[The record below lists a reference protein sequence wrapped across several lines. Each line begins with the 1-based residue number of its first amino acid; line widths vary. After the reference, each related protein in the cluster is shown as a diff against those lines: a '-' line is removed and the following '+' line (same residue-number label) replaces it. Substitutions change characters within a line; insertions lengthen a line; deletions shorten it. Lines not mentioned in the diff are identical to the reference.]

1 MDRRKLEEGNQIL
14 RWAKTR
20 SKTSGVYWC
29 GHIFQKRPRL
39 QLWRFGPVEKSQIER
54 GSPSMGDER

>member
-14 RWAKTR
+14 WRAKAR
-20 SKTSGVYWC
+20 SKTSRVYWC
-29 GHIFQKRPRL
+29 RHVFQKRPRL
-39 QLWRFGPVEKSQIER
+39 QLWRFGPVEKSQNER